1 MRLEPAA
8 VAARTR
14 HRHGV
19 VRTAELLGW
28 GADASWIRRQ
38 VDGGRWQRLH
48 RGVLLT
54 HSGPVS
60 WTTRAWAAV
69 LYAGA
74 SAAVSHRSAAVVF
87 GWARDSGGPIEVS
100 VPRTRRVSPT
110 PGVLLHHRAT
120 MPPVTGGLPT
130 VVRPETVLDLLSQA
144 RSDDDAV
151 AWLCEAVRHGTWPDD
166 VLRVVAR
173 RRRVRRRDLV
183 VDLLASVADGVE
195 SALEHRY
202 RRDVEGAHGLPR
214 GLLQQRQKVDGR
226 WIRADCLYPAC
237 WVRVE
242 LDGRLAHPFGRT
254 DDDTWRDNAVLVERG
269 DLTLRYRWSH
279 VAVHPCR
286 TAEQVA
292 AALRS
297 RGWPGRLSSCG
308 PACRR
313 APWPHDP
320 DESRLP
326 RRRRVGRA
334 KG

>member
-1 MRLEPAA
+1 MRLDPA
-8 VAARTR
+8 VVTARTR
-14 HRHGV
+14 RRHGV
-19 VRTAELLGW
+19 VRTDELLGW
-28 GADASWIRRQ
+28 GADRSWIRRQ

-74 SAAVSHRSAAVVF
+74 GAAVSHRSAAVVL
-87 GWARDSGGPIEVS
+87 GWAGARPGPIEVS
-100 VPRTRRVSPT
+100 VPRTRRVSAT
-110 PGVLLHHRAT
+110 SGVLLHHRSI

-130 VVRPETVLDLLSQA
+130 VIRQDTVLDLLSQA

-166 VLRVVAR
+166 VLDAVAR

-183 VDLLASVADGVE
+183 VELLASVADGVE

-202 RRDVEGAHGLPR
+202 RRDVESAHGLPR

-237 WVRVE
+237 RVRVE

-279 VAVHPCR
+279 VAVHPCQ

-297 RGWPGRLSSCG
+297 RGWDGRLSSCG
-308 PACRR
+308 PVCRIR
-313 APWPHDP
+313 PVTP
-320 DESRLP
+320 
-326 RRRRVGRA
+326 
-334 KG
+334 